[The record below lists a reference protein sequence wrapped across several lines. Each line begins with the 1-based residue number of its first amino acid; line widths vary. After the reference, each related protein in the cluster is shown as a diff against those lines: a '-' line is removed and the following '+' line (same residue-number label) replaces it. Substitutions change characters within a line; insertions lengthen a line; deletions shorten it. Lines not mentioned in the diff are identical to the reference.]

1 MTHETKMIAK
11 MLEQFASQYP
21 RTTKEVAE
29 TFATYTNYDKN
40 TISYFVISLS
50 LLLCKIKKGHY
61 KHYQRNKD
69 DLPIQVVDTFGVYYT
84 KQFIHIL
91 NQLISIGEEDKIT
104 KMNSLDPDCFF
115 KKIINQFAS

>member
-1 MTHETKMIAK
+1 MDCETKMMAK
-11 MLEQFASQYP
+11 MLKEFASQYP

-29 TFATYTNYDKN
+29 TFTTNTNYDKN

-50 LLLCKIKKGHY
+50 LLMCKMKKGYY
-61 KHYQRNKD
+61 KSYQRNND
-69 DLPIQVVDTFGVYYT
+69 DLPIQVIDTFGVCYT

-104 KMNSLDPDCFF
+104 KMKSLNPDGFF
-115 KKIINQFAS
+115 KKMINQFA